1 MIRSLSPSRKS
12 RNNNKASA
20 SSPATVR
27 PLPSSSLWQSI
38 GHLITLGRPRF
49 LFYSVACHAIGAL
62 YAVRVQQRSF
72 DLRTA
77 IFMQLTVTLTHLF
90 AHYTNEYAD
99 FEADCLNRN
108 AGGWTGGS
116 QVLAKGLLPR
126 VAAAYMSF
134 LTCGAAVSFGV
145 LTVVRFLDV
154 RLGVAP
160 ASLLS
165 LDGFAAALLLVPWQF
180 VALGLAVLAVAAAYS
195 VPPIRLSANALG
207 ELCVAFVLSFAAPCV
222 GLLTQAGHITP
233 AFVEALLPFCLLSF
247 ARMVVMNIADRE
259 GDAKANKFTS
269 VVWLG
274 EARAVTLV
282 NAMHAATY
290 LLVIP
295 QLPSLPYAIRIA
307 YYAVLPL
314 RWWQSIRLSSP
325 DWWLDAALVRSLPF
339 VESLFV
345 LTNSIAL
352 CVALATL

>member
-1 MIRSLSPSRKS
+1 MV
-12 RNNNKASA
+12 A
-20 SSPATVR
+20 
-27 PLPSSSLWQSI
+27 
-38 GHLITLGRPRF
+38 LGRPRF
-49 LFYSVACHAIGAL
+49 LMYSVCCHALGAL
-62 YAVRVQQRSF
+62 YAVRVQGRAF
-72 DLRTA
+72 DWRTA
-77 IFMQLTVTLTHLF
+77 LCMQLTVTSTHLF

-116 QVLAKGLLPR
+116 QVLARGLLPR
-126 VAAAYMSF
+126 VAAAYM
-134 LTCGAAVSFGV
+134 AVATFVLAFSGGV
-145 LTVVRFLDV
+145 LCVARYLDV

-165 LDGFAAALLLVPWQF
+165 LDGFRAALALVPWQF

-195 VPPIRLSANALG
+195 VPPVRLSANALG
-207 ELCVAFVLSFAAPCV
+207 ELCVAFVLSFAAPAV
-222 GLLTQAGHITP
+222 GLLTQAGEITP

-259 GDAKANKFTS
+259 GDAKANKLTS

-274 EARAVTLV
+274 EARAVALV

-295 QLPSLPYAIRIA
+295 QLGSLPYALRLA

-314 RWWQSIRLSSP
+314 RWWQSIRLNSP
-325 DWWLDAALVRSLPF
+325 NWWLDAALVRSLPF

-345 LTNSIAL
+345 LSNSVAL
-352 CVALATL
+352 CVALLCLR